1 MFYILYIIFK
11 FRFHIHFFWIL
22 WDTISHFV
30 SSLFAVSSR
39 IANAATTGKDVFKQ
53 QLITTNPQ
61 CFNPFEK
68 YALQIASSG
77 SFSQVVKGKNIKHLK
92 PPPGTDNFIFPQA
105 QTSSN
110 SRPLLS
116 FFPLFLGLAGAVVE
130 IKPNLEHGEK

>member
-1 MFYILYIIFK
+1 M
-11 FRFHIHFFWIL
+11 HFFFDL
-22 WDTISHFV
+22 VGYNQSFCFF
-30 SSLFAVSSR
+30 SLCCFLKNR
-39 IANAATTGKDVFKQ
+39 ECCITTGKDVFKQ

-61 CFNPFEK
+61 CFKPFEK
-68 YALQIASSG
+68 YALKIGSSG